1 VYIGFTMRNQTKVTG
16 IITSVELR
24 SFTARDSGRYGSE
37 RYDVKALVTLS
48 VDGDIY
54 WFYSPAT
61 SHTISKG
68 GPFYVSTVK
77 PSDWI
82 TSQEWSTKGALGA
95 SGFGETPTLRVNV
108 GDVVTVQ
115 GSVKLNDRRGVRL
128 ERVKRLDY
136 SYRALNLAWW
146 TRYEAARESV
156 PLSLPAD
163 TELPAI
169 EGVEWHRIGSSD
181 GTTIRFDSKV
191 TNEIALLAFVE
202 GVPQEQAQRPV

>member
-1 VYIGFTMRNQTKVTG
+1 MTNQTKVTG
-16 IITSVELR
+16 TITSVTLR
-24 SFTARDSGRYGSE
+24 SFTARDSGRYGRE
-37 RYDVKALVTLS
+37 RYDVKALVELS
-48 VDGDIY
+48 VDGERY

-68 GPFYVSTVK
+68 GPYYVSTVE

-82 TSQEWSTKGALGA
+82 TAQEWSVSGSMSA
-95 SGFGETPTLRVNV
+95 SGLGETPTLRVKA

-115 GSVKLNDRRGVRL
+115 GSIKSNDNRGIRL

-146 TRYEAARESV
+146 KRYEAAREQI
-156 PLSLPAD
+156 PLSLSPDAQ
-163 TELPAI
+163 LPAVD
-169 EGVEWHRIGSSD
+169 GVEWHRIGSPD

-191 TNEIALLAFVE
+191 TDNIALLACIE
-202 GVPQEQAQRPV
+202 GVSLEAAQRPL